1 MATKKPATPKDEKFQ
16 DIDFPL
22 FPAIEALDRKD
33 YEYFDNLTDEQQRKF
48 VPFMMTKWMS
58 NVNGKASSHVV
69 RTEHFANTHLF
80 NEHVMKHPKLQ
91 WLMLCTVSPKSMK
104 YYHSWIPQISDKIST
119 LKDKPTKQQISEYYT
134 KIYKGID
141 AETLEELVEVYM
153 EEHKKKMYLANIYP
167 NLKLSDIEILTRLVT
182 DEDIKQYERDR
193 GNL

>member
-1 MATKKPATPKDEKFQ
+1 MATKKLATPKDEKFQ
-16 DIDFPL
+16 DMDFPL

-33 YEYFDNLTDEQQRKF
+33 YDYFDNLTDEQQRKF
-48 VPFMMTKWMS
+48 VPFMMTKWIS
-58 NVNGKASSHVV
+58 NTNGKASDHVV

-104 YYHSWIPQISDKIST
+104 YYHSWIPQLSDKVST
-119 LKDKPTKQQISEYYT
+119 FREKPTKQQISEYYT
-134 KIYKGID
+134 KVYKGID
-141 AETLEELVEVYM
+141 SDTLEELVAAYM
-153 EEHKKKMYLANIYP
+153 EEHKKKMYLATIYP
-167 NLKLSDIEILTRLVT
+167 NLKLSDIETLTQLVT